1 VKRNLSIL
9 FTLILVVF
17 TIVGCSSKQEEAQP
31 KEQPKTKV
39 VKHAKGEVK
48 IPTNPKRIVDLS
60 GSSEELLLLGHKPVG
75 TANTYKDKIQDHL
88 QEKLKDVKA
97 VGWYWAPK
105 VDLEAVTALKPDL
118 IILNNR
124 QLKIYDQLAKV
135 APTVVLE
142 TNLENWRDKFKE
154 VGKLFDEEEK
164 ADKWIADYD
173 KKADSLSKK
182 IKEKTKDENFM
193 FLAVTPQNFRVYGS
207 FGYGDILFNDLKL
220 PATKG
225 TDLKQTMAQVSL
237 EGLVTFQPDQMF
249 IVNFGGEA
257 DKVFD
262 DYKNSAVWKDNKAV
276 KNNHVYEVSNEVF
289 NTKAFNPIGKDML
302 IDEIAK
308 QILDKNK

>member
-1 VKRNLSIL
+1 MKHKLFIL
-9 FTLILVVF
+9 FTLIFVVLA
-17 TIVGCSSKQEEAQP
+17 TVGCSSKKEETRAT
-31 KEQPKTKV
+31 EQKTKV
-39 VKHAKGEVK
+39 VKHAKGEAT
-48 IPTNPKRIVDLS
+48 IPVNPKRIVDLS
-60 GSSEELLLLGHKPVG
+60 GSSEELLLLGHKPIG
-75 TANTYKDKIQDHL
+75 TANTYKDKIQGHL
-88 QEKLKDVKA
+88 QEKLKGVKA

-124 QLKIYDQLAKV
+124 QLKIYDQLAKI

-154 VGKLFDEEEK
+154 VGKLFDEEKK
-164 ADKWIADYD
+164 ATQWIANYD
-173 KKADSLSKK
+173 KKAASLSKQ

-193 FLAVTPQNFRVYGS
+193 FLAITPQNFRVYGN

-237 EGLVTFQPDQMF
+237 EGLVAFQPDQMF

-257 DKVFD
+257 DKVYE
-262 DYKNSAVWKDNKAV
+262 DYKNSAIWKDNKAV

>member
-1 VKRNLSIL
+1 MKRNLSIL
-9 FTLILVVF
+9 LTLILVVF
-17 TIVGCSSKQEEAQP
+17 TIVGCSSNKEESQA
-31 KEQPKTKV
+31 KEQPETKV

-88 QEKLKDVKA
+88 QEKLKGVKA

-124 QLKIYDQLAKV
+124 QLKIYDQLTKV

-142 TNLENWRDKFKE
+142 TNLENWRGKFKE
-154 VGKLFDEEEK
+154 VSKLFDEEKK

-237 EGLVTFQPDQMF
+237 EGLVAFQPDQMF
-249 IVNFGGEA
+249 VVNFGDEA
-257 DKVFD
+257 DKVYA

-276 KNNHVYEVSNEVF
+276 KNNHIYEVSNEVF
-289 NTKAFNPIGKDML
+289 NTKSFNPIGKDML